1 MDHDPVAET
10 AARGQRAQLCD
21 EFIGPML
28 KEIQSSYME
37 RMAEI
42 AVTELSPKARSE
54 KITALSIGLKVL
66 KNIEGGLN
74 AAIEAGKVAQQSI
87 LKADQIERMGKED
100 RRILDMIPR
109 F

>member
-1 MDHDPVAET
+1 MDSDPVSET

-28 KEIQSSYME
+28 KDIRESYME

-42 AVTELSPKARSE
+42 AATELSPRARSE
-54 KITALSIGLKVL
+54 KITALAVGLKVL
-66 KNIEGGLN
+66 RNIEGGLN
-74 AAIEAGKVAQQSI
+74 AVIEAGKVAQNSI

-100 RRILDMIPR
+100 RRIFDMIPR

>member
-10 AARGQRAQLCD
+10 AARGQRASLCN

-28 KEIQSSYME
+28 KEIEASYME

-42 AVTELSPKARSE
+42 AATELNPKSRAE

-66 KNIEGGLN
+66 RNIEGGLN
-74 AAIEAGKVAQQSI
+74 AAIEAGKMAQNSI
-87 LKADQIERMGKED
+87 LKADQIERMGRED